1 MENINSTIDL
11 RLKMAWYQNNSTTS
25 NDALVATDKNYDDE
39 LIELVRN
46 KFLDEIKYANYKYGE
61 NNSAQSSR
69 RPRQL

>member
-1 MENINSTIDL
+1 
-11 RLKMAWYQNNSTTS
+11 
-25 NDALVATDKNYDDE
+25 
-39 LIELVRN
+39 VRN